1 MLSYVKNCFRN
12 CRLARMSNGEYCLI
26 RDQGLV
32 KGGRGLKHH
41 ETLIVFS
48 IRGLAAKSR
57 QFLKANGVRARDF
70 FVARYVARLGRGRV
84 RSMSH
89 GGRPRW
95 SGWAREFPATLLR
108 IHARPGISFI
118 KKPAALRRAGFGNV
132 SRSHLDQPP
141 S

>member
-1 MLSYVKNCFRN
+1 MLSYVKNYFRN

-57 QFLKANGVRARDF
+57 QFMKANGVRARDF
-70 FVARYVARLGRGRV
+70 FVARLGRGRV

-89 GGRPRW
+89 MGRPRW
-95 SGWAREFPATLLR
+95 SGWAREFPAALLR
-108 IHARPGISFI
+108 VHARPGTSFI
-118 KKPAALRRAGFGNV
+118 KKSAVLRRAGFGNV